1 MPIFTDEET
10 MAQRGSA
17 VVTYLGNGSNPR
29 SCWFLTTVQYCLK
42 EKSWVALYRFLQF
55 LVPHEIKKKNFVHV
69 SDCMVL
75 SAARLLLKLGW
86 RMEGFFWSF
95 FFFWWLLGVDL
106 EDPGFSGLYRFLW
119 DAETVVLLT
128 RMSRVSKPR
137 NHVWVKMV

>member
-1 MPIFTDEET
+1 M
-10 MAQRGSA
+10 R
-17 VVTYLGNGSNPR
+17 L
-29 SCWFLTTVQYCLK
+29 
-42 EKSWVALYRFLQF
+42 
-55 LVPHEIKKKNFVHV
+55 KKKNFVHV

-75 SAARLLLKLGW
+75 LAARLLLKLGW

-137 NHVWVKMV
+137 NHV